1 MASSY
6 EISARDL
13 HRLVAMLQRQPLGTL
28 YRDGR
33 LRVVETHNGSYTVT
47 DVEFRPIERAE

>member
-6 EISARDL
+6 EISGRDL
-13 HRLVAMLQRQPLGTL
+13 KRLVALLQRQPFGTL

-33 LRVVETHNGSYTVT
+33 LRVAEDRHGEYVVT
-47 DVEFRPIERAE
+47 DVEFKPIERE